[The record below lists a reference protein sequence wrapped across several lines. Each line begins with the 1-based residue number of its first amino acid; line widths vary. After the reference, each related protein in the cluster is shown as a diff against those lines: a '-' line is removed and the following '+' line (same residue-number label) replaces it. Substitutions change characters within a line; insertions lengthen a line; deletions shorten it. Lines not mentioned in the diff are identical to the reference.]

1 MGLDDILKSV
11 TGGEG
16 NSQGGGLMDSIMG
29 LVGGNSKGLGG
40 LVEKFTSGGLG
51 DIVGSWIGKGENKPV
66 SPDQIS
72 NVLGDGKIAEI
83 AKKAGLDP
91 KTASSKISEILPAVV
106 DKLTP
111 NGKVDKDD
119 NAGFDLSSL
128 VDLFK

>member
-29 LVGGNSKGLGG
+29 LVGGNNKGLGG

-72 NVLGDGKIAEI
+72 SVLGDGKIADI

-91 KTASSKISEILPAVV
+91 KTASSKISEILPQVV

-119 NAGFDLSSL
+119 ESGFDLSAL
-128 VDLFK
+128 TGLFK